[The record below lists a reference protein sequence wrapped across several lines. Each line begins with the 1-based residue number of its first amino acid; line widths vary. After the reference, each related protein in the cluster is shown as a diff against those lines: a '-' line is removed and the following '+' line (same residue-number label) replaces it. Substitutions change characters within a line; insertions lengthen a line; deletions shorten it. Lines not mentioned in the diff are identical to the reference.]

1 MTIIQANSPQAL
13 KAELDRFIATA
24 QPQATS
30 SDLTNLYA
38 TAPAVYAASNYRA
51 NNVAAVKMI
60 VKDDKGNVL
69 PPDHVAV
76 RPFERDYYQFMFR
89 SELANYFWGRN
100 LLYKQRNLL
109 NKPMALRWV
118 NPNLYQLDTTSSEGL
133 RRFRI
138 MRGGYN
144 YENVTDGRYI
154 ERQDAV
160 YQHGVDFGDDYD
172 GVSEAEVA
180 FLAGGMSVEMATT
193 VLAFFRNRAIPAAI
207 AQPLDKDSKASEE
220 DKNALV
226 AFLRRT
232 FMGAINAGRTLVSRS
247 RWEWIT
253 LQQNFDDLA
262 MPELIKNAR
271 EDVFLVSGVP
281 MVLLISGASSYA
293 EFEGARRS
301 WLQNWLVPRLWWYAS
316 AFTEQL
322 TREFGNY
329 TVEPDLNAIPGL
341 KEDAATRTNVVNAQV
356 QGGYLTLYDAQKANE
371 LEPDEALE
379 GFYLINGV
387 LYHRNQLNALKQP
400 TTPLQL
406 DTLPPT
412 PATQDAPAQAPQ
424 QVDDTVH
431 VLPPR
436 PKSAGYVLSDEV
448 FTELKNWQHVSSR
461 KGAKHAFECRYVRVD
476 VEERLV
482 ARLAEAAEPEAMRA
496 AFAYARELSAQ
507 KAIQATRLDF
517 EAAFN
522 NVLEGGRAADYT
534 RQQFQSQLRKVLRQY
549 GTMAYRD
556 GLIDGGVIDGE
567 MDDEDRADL
576 ATLHAE
582 QNAYISDFGAT
593 LFKDGITDTLAD
605 LKAELWWNKS
615 VYKFYQRGL
624 ASADR
629 NGMYEW
635 VLGQTEQHCLT
646 CAALAGQVHRMK
658 EYAKRDLLPKS
669 SRLACGGWYCD
680 CNLVKTNQRSR
691 GTFPRVAASSDGHE
705 HDHDHAHEHG
715 IDGEPDEPIAPDE
728 FEHFDAVDGDET
740 SFVDDS
746 DLIVPPDEIEKR
758 KNDDEGDTT

>member
-30 SDLTNLYA
+30 ADLTNLYA
-38 TAPAVYAASNYRA
+38 TAPAVYAAANYRA
-51 NNVAAVKMI
+51 NNIAAVKMI
-60 VKDDKGNVL
+60 VKDNDGNVL

-76 RPFERDYYQFMFR
+76 RPFERGYYQFMQR

-138 MRGGYN
+138 MRSGYN
-144 YENVTDGRYI
+144 YENVTDERYI

-180 FLAGGMSVEMATT
+180 FLAGGMSVEMSTT
-193 VLAFFRNRAIPAAI
+193 VLAFFRNRAIPAAV
-207 AQPLDKDSKASEE
+207 AQPDKDSKNISEE

-322 TREFGNY
+322 VREFGNY

-400 TTPLQL
+400 ATPLQL

-412 PATQDAPAQAPQ
+412 TPTQDAPAQAPQ
-424 QVDDTVH
+424 QVDDTVP

-448 FTELKNWQHVSSR
+448 FTELKNWERVTAR
-461 KGAKHAFECRYVRVD
+461 KGAKHAFECRWVRVD

-507 KAIQATRLDF
+507 KALTSTRLDF
-517 EAAFN
+517 EMEFGDILTEA
-522 NVLEGGRAADYT
+522 RAENIDRRRFST
-534 RQQFQSQLRKVLRQY
+534 LIRSVLRKYARS
-549 GTMAYRD
+549 AYRD
-556 GLIDGGVIDGE
+556 GLIDGGVIDGRLT
-567 MDDEDRADL
+567 DEDE
-576 ATLHAE
+576 ATLGLFIAE
-582 QNAYISDFGAT
+582 QGQYVTELGEV
-593 LFKDGITDTLAD
+593 LFKGDGVSDAQAD
-605 LKAELWWNKS
+605 IKSELWWNKS
-615 VYKFYQRGL
+615 VYPAYQKGL
-624 ASADR
+624 LSADA
-629 NGMYEW
+629 NGLYEFA
-635 VLGQTEQHCLT
+635 GDDGEES
-646 CAALAGQVHRMK
+646 CADCKKLKGQVHR
-658 EYAKRDLLPKS
+658 YRDW
-669 SRLACGGWYCD
+669 A
-680 CNLVKTNQRSR
+680 
-691 GTFPRVAASSDGHE
+691 
-705 HDHDHAHEHG
+705 
-715 IDGEPDEPIAPDE
+715 
-728 FEHFDAVDGDET
+728 
-740 SFVDDS
+740 
-746 DLIVPPDEIEKR
+746 R
-758 KNDDEGDTT
+758 KNLIPPSASFECEGWQCKHLLVRSSERERGDW

>member
-30 SDLTNLYA
+30 ADLTNLYA
-38 TAPAVYAASNYRA
+38 TAPAVYAAANYRA

-76 RPFERDYYQFMFR
+76 RPFERGYYQFMQR

-109 NKPMALRWV
+109 NKPMLLRWV
-118 NPNLYQLDTTSSEGL
+118 NPNLYQLDTTHHDGL

-138 MRGGYN
+138 MRSGYN

-154 ERQDAV
+154 ERADAV

-180 FLAGGMSVEMATT
+180 FLSGGMSVEMSTT

-207 AQPLDKDSKASEE
+207 IQPDKENKSITEE
-220 DKNALV
+220 DKNALTS
-226 AFLRRT
+226 FLRRT
-232 FMGAINAGRTLVSRS
+232 FQGAINAGRTLVSRT
-247 RWEWIT
+247 RWDAVQ
-253 LQQNFDDLA
+253 LQGNFDDLA

-322 TREFGNY
+322 VREFGNY

-400 TTPLQL
+400 ATPLQL

-412 PATQDAPAQAPQ
+412 TPQQDAPAQQPQ

-436 PKSAGYVLSDEV
+436 PKSSGYVLSDEV
-448 FTELKNWQHVSSR
+448 FTELKNWERVTAR
-461 KGAKHAFECRYVRVD
+461 KGAKHVFECRWGRVD
-476 VEERLV
+476 VEERLI
-482 ARLAEAAEPEAMRA
+482 ARLTEAASADGMKA

-522 NVLEGGRAADYT
+522 NVLEGARAADYT

-567 MDDEDRADL
+567 MDDEDRAEL
-576 ATLHAE
+576 ATLHTE
-582 QNAYISDFGAT
+582 QNAYISDFGGA

-646 CAALAGQVHRMK
+646 CASLAGQIHRMK
-658 EYAKRDLLPKS
+658 EFAKRDLLPKS

-680 CNLVKTNQRSR
+680 CSLAKTNQRSR
-691 GTFPRVAASSDGHE
+691 GTFPRVAASSADEHA
-705 HDHDHAHEHG
+705 HDHTHDIE
-715 IDGEPDEPIAPDE
+715 GEPAEPIEPED
-728 FEHFDAVDGDET
+728 FEHYDANDGM
-740 SFVDDS
+740 DDS
-746 DLIVPPDEIEKR
+746 DLIVPPDEEKR
-758 KNDDEGDTT
+758 KNDDGTATASADTS